1 MIFLFALLNEASHVS
16 LKKQCPDV
24 EVLHAQKS
32 RHIGVQDQISTTS
45 NLPIFYYSCHCCGVC
60 AQSQKS
66 VKTISTYS

>member
-32 RHIGVQDQISTTS
+32 RHIGVQDQIQLPAIFLFSVIVVTVVVFVH
-45 NLPIFYYSCHCCGVC
+45 NLRSR
-60 AQSQKS
+60 
-66 VKTISTYS
+66 